1 MSRKDELLELIGED
15 STEVVKEI
23 VEEIIFIERKLVE
36 LKKLP
41 FIEVHPKNPTKQ
53 RNTPAAKMY
62 KELLQQYLNCIKVIE
77 NVIYK
82 EKRLDGENIEI
93 SPVREWFENYSGLVN
108 GMRKETMKNADTGKN
123 NMDTG

>member
-23 VEEIIFIERKLVE
+23 LEEIIFIEEKLVE

-82 EKRLDGENIEI
+82 EKRLDGENVET
-93 SPVREWFENYSGLVN
+93 SPVREWFENYCGLVN
-108 GMRKETMKNADTGKN
+108 GMRKETMKIADTGKN
-123 NMDTG
+123 NMDPG